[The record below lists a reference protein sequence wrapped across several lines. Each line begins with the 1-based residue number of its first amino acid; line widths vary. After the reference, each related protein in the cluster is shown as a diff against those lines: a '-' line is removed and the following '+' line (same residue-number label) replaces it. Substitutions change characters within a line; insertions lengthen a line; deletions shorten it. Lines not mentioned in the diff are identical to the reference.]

1 MAGKCQ
7 ESTFPFLPVI
17 AIKWNMFKYTDMYN
31 TIIRSW
37 ANLVD
42 TQPEKQGGS

>member
-1 MAGKCQ
+1 MSGIYFFHFCK
-7 ESTFPFLPVI
+7 LL
-17 AIKWNMFKYTDMYN
+17 AIKWNVFKYTDMYN